1 MFKGLKRV
9 VKGGISTVAEKGTDL
24 ASNVVNDSDLRPAS
38 FKEKITE
45 GAKKTFKDGT
55 QFVSE
60 GGEDIKDKVANTKV
74 DDVADKTKEVA
85 HNIKH
90 YGAFG
95 EGYLGYSDPGKE
107 LRKAVK
113 AKEKAAKK
121 AKKAKKKKGEKAED
135 LFDPE
140 NLAKYKKEIEEKRNL
155 ASELSPGILTLINLY
170 SVFLKQNYI
179 SRTL

>member
-9 VKGGISTVAEKGTDL
+9 VKGGISTVAEKGTDI
-24 ASNVVNDSDLRPAS
+24 ASNVVNDADLRPAV
-38 FKEKITE
+38 FKEKLTE
-45 GAKKTFKDGT
+45 GAKNTFKDGK

-60 GGEDIKDKVANTKV
+60 GGDEIKDKVGHKNVENVT
-74 DDVADKTKEVA
+74 DKTKEVA

-95 EGYLGYSDPGKE
+95 EDYLGYSDPTKD

-140 NLAKYKKEIEEKRNL
+140 NLAKYKKEIEEKRKL
-155 ASELSPGILTLINLY
+155 AAELSPGINID
-170 SVFLKQNYI
+170 I
-179 SRTL
+179 